1 MAVTVNFLMDV
12 DVFTK
17 SVSGISVSPGAASFL
32 AHTFREYGPSFT
44 SDKAHTPNTP
54 ESLTM
59 LTKTVSGVMECG

>member
-1 MAVTVNFLMDV
+1 MMAINFHTNV

-17 SVSGISVSPGAASFL
+17 SVSGVSVSRGVASFL

-44 SDKAHTPNTP
+44 SEEANTPNTP

-59 LTKTVSGVMECG
+59 LTKTVSVVSP